1 MTSHRISVI
10 WQRACPLT
18 ICFTRLSQGWVTVRL
33 TKTQNGRVRTD
44 NRQRSSRWTDPRLG
58 GASTHRERPA
68 VTQPLPVRQRLEEVI
83 WTDVSAPSRIGL
95 PAGRLDARSGRCRD
109 FAGKN
114 NAVGEPSVGVSNPEP
129 KILSAITDP
138 REFPPY
144 MIPNGG
150 LLFPALVL
158 SLRSAGIRP
167 PQLGN
172 QSMFRRTRL
181 ASPGSVGVDSK
192 TGAAIQRPAIPG
204 EPR

>member
-1 MTSHRISVI
+1 MTSHRIRVL
-10 WQRACPLT
+10 WQRACHLVS
-18 ICFTRLSQGWVTVRL
+18 CFTRLSQGWVTVRH
-33 TKTQNGRVRTD
+33 TITQHGRVPTD
-44 NRQRSSRWTDPRLG
+44 SRQRSLRWTDPRLG
-58 GASTHRERPA
+58 GASSHKGRPA
-68 VTQPLPVRQRLEEVI
+68 VTQPLRVRQRLEEVI
-83 WTDVSAPSRIGL
+83 RTDVSAPSRTSL
-95 PAGRLDARSGRCRD
+95 SAGRLDARSGRCRN

-114 NAVGEPSVGVSNPEP
+114 SAVGEPSVGVSRPEP

-150 LLFPALVL
+150 LFFPALLL

-172 QSMFRRTRL
+172 QSMFRRMLL
-181 ASPGSVGVDSK
+181 ASPGSTGVDSK
-192 TGAAIQRPAIPG
+192 TGAAIQRPALPG